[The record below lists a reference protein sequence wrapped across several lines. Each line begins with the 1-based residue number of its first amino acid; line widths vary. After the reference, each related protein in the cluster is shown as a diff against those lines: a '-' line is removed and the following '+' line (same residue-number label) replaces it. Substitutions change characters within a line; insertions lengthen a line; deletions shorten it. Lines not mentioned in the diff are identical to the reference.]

1 MISKERAV
9 ELVESFLAT
18 ELPTWPWE
26 GPPPTPDIYRVEERA
41 VGWLV
46 FWRSAEQ
53 ARARNV
59 RGSFVGGH
67 YLVDRLDG
75 SIHYVPDVWWDEE
88 GWEERYLLETKGVRR
103 PDPLAAA
110 VRALVH
116 SAGTVAAMSHLR
128 REAPRL
134 SLREAKAYVTSVRDG
149 AEPPEEL
156 ASLTRKEPKWPLLP
170 IETLTR
176 GPLAPDVEEGAVGG
190 ESPA

>member
-1 MISKERAV
+1 MDDEIVISKERAV

-18 ELPTWPWE
+18 ELPTWRWE
-26 GPPPTPDIYRVEERA
+26 GPAPTPDIYHVEERA
-41 VGWLV
+41 VGWVV

-53 ARARNV
+53 ARARAM
-59 RGSFVGGH
+59 RGSSVGGH

-75 SIHYVPDVWWDEE
+75 SIHYVPAVRGEEE
-88 GWEERYLLETKGVRR
+88 GWEEQYLLEVKGIRR

-116 SAGTVAAMSHLR
+116 SAGGVAAMSHLR

-134 SLREAKAYVTSVRDG
+134 SLQEAKAYVTSVRDG

-170 IETLTR
+170 IETLA
-176 GPLAPDVEEGAVGG
+176 GPVQ
-190 ESPA
+190 